1 MLAQQLTTDAL
12 DTGLGGGEGEGRRR
26 APKGTTWGRASTQ
39 GIRAPR
45 FSRPEFPTRIL
56 RGKGAFP
63 PGGGGGV
70 RRQHPPWCSRPAKV
84 PVVRV
89 LCRYKLGV
97 RLGGC
102 SSTSLQLTRL
112 GGDCPPHPFSSLPQ
126 TSLGEG
132 GAHGPGSP
140 PATRGAI
147 GSWWGAPLLTGALC
161 TTQPPTLQPSETRLP
176 PPLSSGPRRARSR
189 GRRDP
194 AHRAPPAR
202 RGTKAAW
209 PSRARPRPRP
219 GAGHGTRPQVAV
231 AASPALLPPP
241 SPARRG
247 TGRNPAPRHGA
258 SKAVAASDRS
268 LSPP

>member
-1 MLAQQLTTDAL
+1 M
-12 DTGLGGGEGEGRRR
+12 
-26 APKGTTWGRASTQ
+26 
-39 GIRAPR
+39 
-45 FSRPEFPTRIL
+45 
-56 RGKGAFP
+56 
-63 PGGGGGV
+63 